1 MAGDLA
7 VVVTAAS
14 EFEAEAKAEVIRARG
29 IEATVTRN
37 APSWTGHAS
46 ISPTAFGASVL
57 VHREDLERARALLE
71 RNGRLSLRALRR
83 QFGLDD
89 GALGEL
95 VEELVDVQQVAAL
108 EGKVLSWLA
117 PAPREARAG
126 DAEALGGRRTCQ

>member
-1 MAGDLA
+1 VKAGDLA

-71 RNGRLSLRALRR
+71 QVISDSVDIDWDEIDVGQREDDLPLHKVSRVPPLAKVSFAVAL
-83 QFGLDD
+83 
-89 GALGEL
+89 AI
-95 VEELVDVQQVAAL
+95 VAATAL
-108 EGKVLSWLA
+108 WLLA
-117 PAPREARAG
+117 AILAKPI
-126 DAEALGGRRTCQ
+126 